1 MSNTDYMSWD
11 IKQAD
16 EFKRMI
22 NSLAVEVSKLR
33 LALEQIENTE
43 DRGEIWNITRKAL
56 ENETI
61 EIEDYQAHVVTYVFC
76 KQCGHKAISVHHPT
90 AKYPVQC
97 SKCDQMSMF
106 DENHYLEEN
115 KRLKFS
121 LLKAFEIIKE
131 GKRKFAPNTTNSI
144 VDDWLKD
151 NQELGSGK

>member
-56 ENETI
+56 
-61 EIEDYQAHVVTYVFC
+61 
-76 KQCGHKAISVHHPT
+76 S
-90 AKYPVQC
+90 
-97 SKCDQMSMF
+97 
-106 DENHYLEEN
+106 DEN
-115 KRLKFS
+115 K
-121 LLKAFEIIKE
+121 
-131 GKRKFAPNTTNSI
+131 
-144 VDDWLKD
+144 
-151 NQELGSGK
+151 